1 MSGAS
6 QCGFPDPD
14 SFYKCVYRWLSIFVH
29 ILFVCMCV
37 GKAIPCKSSKNAVE
51 NKIRITVCLKNEF
64 VHKSVFVGQYL
75 INVLLL
81 FSAGAEH
88 DSHRRSGLVE

>member
-1 MSGAS
+1 
-6 QCGFPDPD
+6 
-14 SFYKCVYRWLSIFVH
+14 
-29 ILFVCMCV
+29 MCV
-37 GKAIPCKSSKNAVE
+37 GKAIACKSSKNAVE

-75 INVLLL
+75 INVLL